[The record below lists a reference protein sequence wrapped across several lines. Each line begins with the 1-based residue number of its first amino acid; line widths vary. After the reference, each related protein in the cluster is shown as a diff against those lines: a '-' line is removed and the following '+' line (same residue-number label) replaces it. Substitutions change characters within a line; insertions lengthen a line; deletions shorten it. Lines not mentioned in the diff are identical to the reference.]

1 MPLLEATKFP
11 YFITDAKLTS
21 EKNILERL
29 IAKPF
34 FPPKHA
40 YCRFLFWLSGG
51 MSPSIQ
57 RSDVTGQMKIT
68 LIKITEQL
76 RALSIDRVDKRLFWV
91 QFGPQGESA
100 IASCDYN
107 GNALHTMN
115 LPLQWVFSKNTICYS
130 SFNFVNKENVDQ
142 SVDVNDQISQ
152 SKATHYVFFFIRSH
166 SVGISVFL
174 EHIYYTDSESRVI
187 KQVNKYTGGEPH
199 AVNIKQMGKPPVDIK
214 IVHPLNQPTADPLS
228 PFPGYSSTLSYI

>member
-1 MPLLEATKFP
+1 MPLLEETKFP

-115 LPLQWVFSKNTICYS
+115 LPLQ
-130 SFNFVNKENVDQ
+130 
-142 SVDVNDQISQ
+142 
-152 SKATHYVFFFIRSH
+152 
-166 SVGISVFL
+166 
-174 EHIYYTDSESRVI
+174 
-187 KQVNKYTGGEPH
+187 
-199 AVNIKQMGKPPVDIK
+199 
-214 IVHPLNQPTADPLS
+214 
-228 PFPGYSSTLSYI
+228 

>member
-1 MPLLEATKFP
+1 
-11 YFITDAKLTS
+11 
-21 EKNILERL
+21 
-29 IAKPF
+29 
-34 FPPKHA
+34 
-40 YCRFLFWLSGG
+40 
-51 MSPSIQ
+51 
-57 RSDVTGQMKIT
+57 MKIT

-152 SKATHYVFFFIRSH
+152 SKATHYVFFLSGLIQ
-166 SVGISVFL
+166 L
-174 EHIYYTDSESRVI
+174 EYLFFWSTYTTPI
-187 KQVNKYTGGEPH
+187 
-199 AVNIKQMGKPPVDIK
+199 
-214 IVHPLNQPTADPLS
+214 LS
-228 PFPGYSSTLSYI
+228 LGL